1 MNPKIVELEE
11 LSDRSEK
18 LRAAGKKIVATNGC
32 FDLLHVGHVRYLQA
46 ARALGDVLAVGLNG
60 DRSVRELKGTGRP
73 LRTENDRAEIL
84 AALQCV
90 DLVTVFPQIRATQ
103 FLAAVRPA
111 VYAKGADYTPETLN
125 EEERSILTKTGAE
138 IRLIPFEAGYSTS
151 RLIEEICKTR
161 SSIAREFG
169 VPNAFLPPGRFRTRL
184 EPEAE
189 DQLVKMLRDAGVELV
204 ALAGF
209 MRVLHEPMLNAFPRR
224 VINIHPSLLPK
235 FPGLEAWKQALA
247 AGEKVTGCTVHYVD
261 EKIDHGRIVAQ
272 REATILPNDTPE
284 SLHSRIQI
292 LEHELYPAVIA
303 ELCERYREANL

>member
-111 VYAKGADYTPETLN
+111 VYAKGADYTPDTLN
-125 EEERSILTKTGAE
+125 EEERSILNKTGAE

-151 RLIEEICKTR
+151 RLIEEICKAR
-161 SSIAREFG
+161 SSQ
-169 VPNAFLPPGRFRTRL
+169 TR
-184 EPEAE
+184 
-189 DQLVKMLRDAGVELV
+189 
-204 ALAGF
+204 
-209 MRVLHEPMLNAFPRR
+209 
-224 VINIHPSLLPK
+224 
-235 FPGLEAWKQALA
+235 
-247 AGEKVTGCTVHYVD
+247 KV
-261 EKIDHGRIVAQ
+261 R
-272 REATILPNDTPE
+272 
-284 SLHSRIQI
+284 
-292 LEHELYPAVIA
+292 
-303 ELCERYREANL
+303 